1 MWKVVWSAR
10 MMEGAGMREST
21 SGNQVNGSTP
31 QRLQEA
37 TKLRASPP
45 SCRRCRCRRMS
56 DCLGQCDIAVG
67 PFRGA
72 VVNLQLAVFQEAR
85 QRFPLIQRVAYR
97 GPDGLFSRTSACR
110 YRWNLPISR
119 DTLAGWKPALLDGGT
134 VRSCKAGL
142 WPISAKLTCPSCVR
156 SILANSRGRPREMGY
171 DRWTYLRDCVC
182 SLDSH
187 GGLRGRRPN
196 LRKLFEAVLSR
207 STLFN

>member
-1 MWKVVWSAR
+1 
-10 MMEGAGMREST
+10 MEGAGMREST

-142 WPISAKLTCPSCVR
+142 WPAGFGSTGKMAKLQEAGSARLCRPEAYTTTNAS
-156 SILANSRGRPREMGY
+156 GR
-171 DRWTYLRDCVC
+171 L
-182 SLDSH
+182 
-187 GGLRGRRPN
+187 
-196 LRKLFEAVLSR
+196 EARL
-207 STLFN
+207 TGWGD